1 MAIAIRGSTEVRF
14 PAAVGYNSESELE
27 DLLAAAP
34 ALLQVHEAAPMALV
48 QRQVSLPDAG
58 MLDLLFVSSDGLPV
72 AVEVKLARN
81 AQARREVVAQAID
94 YLSSLTNPTVDELDA
109 RVEGRLESALR
120 SFSDSDDPDEFE
132 RRWQAVAANLRA
144 GLARFVVAIDEVPSD
159 LARIFRFL
167 ARTSEL
173 DAQLMTVQRFVD
185 PAVGD
190 VVIPSVVVA
199 AATAERVSG
208 DRGRISKPSPVE
220 VLAAI
225 SAYNRNAAPGLEAT
239 GGAVKYR
246 QIHPADWPS
255 GTRVHYEFIQENAQ
269 ISAELHLESELARP
283 LGQILS
289 RFDGKPVAGGA
300 CKLAWDQSWSSGRGR
315 LAARFDLKTAAETV
329 AGAMSELI
337 DLTRDSV
344 GPRLRELAAGGSAP
358 SQ

>member
-1 MAIAIRGSTEVRF
+1 
-14 PAAVGYNSESELE
+14 
-27 DLLAAAP
+27 
-34 ALLQVHEAAPMALV
+34 
-48 QRQVSLPDAG
+48 
-58 MLDLLFVSSDGLPV
+58 
-72 AVEVKLARN
+72 
-81 AQARREVVAQAID
+81 
-94 YLSSLTNPTVDELDA
+94 
-109 RVEGRLESALR
+109 VEGRLESALR

-199 AATAERVSG
+199 AASAERVSG
-208 DRGRISKPSPVE
+208 DRGRISKPSAIE
-220 VLAAI
+220 LLAAI

-239 GGAVKYR
+239 GGAVKCR
-246 QIHPADWPS
+246 QIHPSDWPS
-255 GTRVHYEFIQENAQ
+255 GTRVHYEFIQANAQ

-289 RFDGKPVAGGA
+289 RFDGKPLRSED
-300 CKLAWDQSWSSGRGR
+300 CRRDRRGR
-315 LAARFDLKTAAETV
+315 DERTH
-329 AGAMSELI
+329 
-337 DLTRDSV
+337 R
-344 GPRLRELAAGGSAP
+344 PHP
-358 SQ
+358 